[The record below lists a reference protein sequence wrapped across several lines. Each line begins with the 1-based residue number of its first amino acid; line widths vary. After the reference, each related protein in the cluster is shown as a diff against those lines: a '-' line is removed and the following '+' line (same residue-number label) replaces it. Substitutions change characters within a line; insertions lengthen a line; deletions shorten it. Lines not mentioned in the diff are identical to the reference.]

1 MVSPIRQLL
10 VRQVRAIFNDRA
22 SGETPVVRSDDSLF
36 EPRSPIW
43 RVHGDV
49 TSMMVGGVSALLMQ
63 MLNPSA
69 LAGIWEHSRFRGD
82 MLGRLRRTARFIAVT
97 TYASRAEAES
107 AIAQVNAI
115 HDRIVGERPDGRA
128 YRARDPRLLAWVH
141 VTEAICFLAAWQRY
155 GSTPLSPAEQD
166 RYYAE
171 FAVIAKALGA
181 DPVPHS
187 RAEADA
193 LVAAMRPDLLADDRS
208 RTVARLILDPP
219 QSPLHLIPAQKMI
232 GAAAIDLLPDWAA
245 RMHGLSVPLIARPA
259 VRSGARSLANTMRW
273 AFR

>member
-22 SGETPVVRSDDSLF
+22 RGETPVVRSDDSLF
-36 EPRSPIW
+36 EPGSPIW

-63 MLNPSA
+63 MLHPSA

-97 TYASRAEAES
+97 TYASRAEAEA
-107 AIAQVNAI
+107 AIVQVNAI

-141 VTEAICFLAAWQRY
+141 VTEASCFLAAWQRY
-155 GSTPLSPAEQD
+155 GSTPLSHIEQD

-171 FAVIAKALGA
+171 FALVAKALGA

-193 LVAAMRPDLLADDRS
+193 LVAAVRPELLADDRS

-259 VRSGARSLANTMRW
+259 VRSGARGLASTMRW

>member
-22 SGETPVVRSDDSLF
+22 RGETPVVRSDDSLF
-36 EPRSPIW
+36 EPGSPIW

-63 MLNPSA
+63 MLHPSA

-97 TYASRAEAES
+97 TYASRAEAEA
-107 AIAQVNAI
+107 AIVQVNAI

-141 VTEAICFLAAWQRY
+141 VTEASCFLAAWQRY
-155 GSTPLSPAEQD
+155 GSTPLSHIEQD

-171 FAVIAKALGA
+171 FALIAKALGA

-193 LVAAMRPDLLADDRS
+193 LVAAMRSELLADDRS

-259 VRSGARSLANTMRW
+259 VRSGARGLASTMRW